1 MATNTKKTKSVLD
14 AVKKAASTTATTA
27 VRNGSTGPGS
37 TTAKPKS
44 ASSTAKGVSSSMSTQ
59 KPKTTTTTTTTPRY
73 DGSRS
78 RAARGASGSIY
89 SIVPQTT
96 TPKKEDYTSL
106 TGAELDTKIDQFK
119 KYLEDSQKKERNSAS
134 YILSAGFI
142 RDKEEKA
149 KQNEYKDEIARLE
162 EAKWF
167 NERRDKYDTIALN
180 DNAAATRQD
189 LLANGLYNNQYR
201 MVMGMASDSEYEQG
215 AVNDPTNWASAQKA
229 YSVGSFMTDEQR
241 KRYSQIYNTMG
252 ASAANDYLD
261 YLSYDLNAQLQA
273 DVKKR
278 QDEQFAKK
286 YSKDYVADTGFKW
299 FDDTM
304 ETVAKLPWN
313 TGKFIEK
320 SVMNLSSGAG
330 ALNAVGQY
338 VDKLGDPN
346 RPIDFNAPAFAMHT
360 GSQAI
365 AQNQTKDSTKTGQ
378 FVYNTLSSMVD
389 SLGVMGLTA
398 AGIPFATW
406 LLGGSA
412 ATDTM
417 LTAKDRGA
425 TDGQAVA
432 LGLLSG
438 AAEAIFEEASLEK
451 LFTAGTPANFLQ
463 LVENVGKQMGTEGSE
478 ELFTG
483 IANFLLD
490 NGIMGKRSE
499 LNQAIAEYEAAGYS
513 HKEAQKKAWLGV
525 VEELGL
531 ETFAGAISGGLF
543 GMGGQAIRGLSY
555 RSNLNSIENA
565 TTTGEAVDA
574 FEQMEARLMDENG
587 EISKDNTA
595 SYKKAL
601 AAYEEKMKSL
611 SGLSL
616 AYEETNR
623 LLERAEEEGSVDSR
637 YANMVRLNLLSKE
650 AENEGTRE
658 AANAKIQEVSETLNK
673 QAAEALGLD
682 IDEIEENKK
691 KFAKN
696 IETLST
702 SKNLISSAKSFVDNY
717 DGLSTPTKYF
727 DAWRYYEQQGTL
739 SRGNKNDFNET
750 WESDTRF
757 AQDIS
762 RSAAIVAYSAGRTVQ
777 VTPQVTKTVQ
787 TQGTGKVTFS
797 GNSAQ
802 ILQSRGLNAKNVETT
817 FNNLAGRTGLTIVF
831 DDTLPN
837 DTNGSFSASNMTM
850 RINPNSNALTTFV
863 HEGGHFIQRFAAKE
877 YNEMKRD
884 LLTWFA
890 QENGM
895 RNTDA
900 LINAYQDKYSG
911 KSREALEVEA
921 FNDAMASLFNREDG
935 AKQLAEWS
943 TKNLSEEEAKS
954 FKQKILDWIDTII
967 NTLKALVDTKN
978 GPAPQRGTINMEIK
992 QVQAFRQAF
1001 LDALDV
1007 ATQNA
1012 QTTGQYVVDEY
1023 ATPEEASGHDYSIKT
1038 LVEGLGYELD
1048 EDGQTILDYD
1058 GEKLTKAT
1066 EDHIKK
1072 SGLGRLIKYALDN
1085 GRIDQKMYDSEIKMF
1100 TDLLNLSIERNDSI
1114 MMYWEIAGT
1123 YVFSAM
1129 KDNSDKQYGLTLDM
1143 TTICAKTKAIVD
1155 VMSEMMMKKGGGLTR
1170 EEIETAYYETGK
1182 AGEPTPCPMCYVFS
1196 RWFGIGGLLGDIGDF
1211 QNEYG
1216 DWGQKKS
1223 VAFANRTREALL
1235 EFKDQQAK
1243 GKQKEYWSKKEGVW
1257 KWGKIASDYK
1267 SKLNSR
1273 NDSIRKS
1280 FAASDDI
1287 AAQIVEKEAV
1297 LDSVDEKTA
1306 KSLRKEVG
1314 KLRKSAKYLTEE
1326 QKTELNKEIADNEKR
1341 KREVEAWQ
1349 WMIKTKLNMNAK
1361 TGEFTF
1367 NEKYEPVPPE
1377 ILFDLNK
1384 GAEFAERYPDTW
1396 AYRTGKG
1403 SAMGKAITPY
1413 ADVRV
1418 GEVAQAMK
1426 AGKVGDIK
1434 ITRPDGTVVNPFDL
1448 SSEKAIKE
1456 QKRILDGAALKAAVQ
1471 NLIGG
1476 MRFQSTSDFRYEYGS
1491 DYLMACVELQ
1501 AIGSNVQLYTKVI
1514 EAVDFLA
1521 SMNADVNMSAMPLG
1535 DGWYMGEDGKRHLMS
1550 SSVTGIN
1557 FEAALA
1563 MARKYDNAQ
1572 IIMVGINRN
1581 HILTCIEGDEVTFV
1595 IPFHGSGQNTKQI
1608 AYLMSMLRENLDV
1621 TKARDYTD
1629 YQTDIDLIRD
1639 DSEDS
1644 KKKWH
1649 GPKPEVDAAEM
1660 RKLRKDIL
1668 TGKLGKF
1675 DNKTRTYVLNELT
1688 DEQKRLMN
1696 KSKYLGNLYERFYLD
1711 ENAREYGLSLKSDVA
1726 DQIFPYEYWD
1736 KNGTYAT
1743 ADDNGRRFSEYC
1755 AELGYMPRFSGY
1767 NSKDGKYNEE
1777 FDFYLNGEQRGYWK
1791 LLIDRSM
1798 YENTY
1803 DENGNW
1809 TGYGKYREQKA
1820 INVSNFNV
1828 DTIDPRWQTATY
1840 GDVMGAKNHT
1850 EKAPIIAEAA
1860 LRDIEA
1866 GLVYD
1871 IKTDKLVPK
1880 EQASYTRETQDGVDL
1895 SLAVRDYE
1903 QYKDQIGDARGVNIR
1918 GRDIMEKILSDDPSV
1933 AKTVETREVGQ
1944 GKYNGQMR
1952 RQVGNRVGLVLVG
1965 EEGGAKLT
1973 GMADIVDEVY
1983 YPNRNAFEADFD
1995 RHRIPVDDP
2004 EFGWHEGREKYGYV
2018 LDNVRPIMNGN
2029 ERVELPVD
2037 RKGDAR
2043 STRQLTPDI
2052 NYSRRVT
2059 DEEYMA
2065 AVEANDMETAARMV
2079 EDAAREAGYGDAI
2092 PEQTLAYKVRTTKPP
2107 TKTKKVYKVF
2117 TLDTNG
2123 NPTALF
2129 VSSAETLPQNVWLDA
2144 QDTWHFE
2151 DRHNGHFYVPST
2163 QNPYTE
2169 GGKTGSP
2176 IHLSDISEEDKAE
2189 LEKRGFIHR
2198 GEDGKYTAKDIT
2210 ALAYR
2215 PGWHAGDLPFFPQG
2229 GKGVPGSTYGN
2240 IHRYNQAVFECEIA
2254 ADVDYTSYSYT
2265 KEGKVR
2271 FKDRQELPTNGLYK
2285 YSTNPMTQSQDLGA
2299 WYISD
2304 SLKIIR
2310 ALTEEECNAILKENG
2325 RLPQEWQVY
2334 QDKEYKGTLKGK
2346 QKKQFENTFGPLDL
2360 SRLGYTGQQY
2370 DAARKT
2376 LAPITY
2382 DDDGNVI
2389 PLSERFNPEI
2399 DDVRYSR
2406 GDTTSL
2412 TKEEQ
2417 RTLEKRVRE
2426 AERLAQKESERAER
2440 YKSEMQT
2447 TPKFTPDQKQ
2457 TADLANTLV
2466 GDENADTKS
2475 VEKTLKEIF
2484 WNTNM
2489 ANETGER
2496 RYSNRAY
2503 ALALNLASEIV
2514 DNYMLAGNT
2523 DTSVAGKASRS
2534 ELVALKTSEILN
2546 SVLQSK
2552 IAKDTK
2558 ADRWAEKLE
2567 AVKEELKQ
2575 TKATLRKTE
2584 SYAVRSDRTNEQ
2596 TIDRLTK
2603 ELAATKQ
2610 QMTDRLAIAKNRS
2623 DARLAFQRQM
2633 YNQRLNQ
2640 QMDSYENRIND
2651 LREAREVERLRPIVD
2666 KKVKRLRDMMLK
2678 PSEKEMR
2685 YVPDYVKGAVADY
2698 LAGIDFLSERLL
2710 NTGWRRTPG
2719 DARELTRLDALRKIA
2734 EDSKLTDA
2742 GEDVESDFY
2751 LDLPSYT
2758 VDLLNALQTSINAL
2772 VGAKPAGNV
2781 HMNASTSETLRII
2794 NELTQ
2799 SIMTAIH
2806 NINVSYAN
2814 ARGRSI
2820 SDMALDTYRYLADV
2834 NKSQWGTTG
2843 LGKSLLWSMATPYY
2857 AFKRFGQGG
2866 QDVFTGLMAGQAK
2879 FALNVRQIHEFLG
2892 TDEKNEENKLFT
2904 RDEQREWSRQVVEL
2918 DATDMYG
2925 NEIKVPMTATQL
2937 MSLYALSRRE
2947 AAWGHLY
2954 QGGVEIAQYNIGN
2967 KTIVPASNGAV
2978 HITPETLEEAFYG
2991 QNSLL
2996 SDRQKEVTQ
3005 KLQEF
3010 LSTTAS
3016 DWGNEVTMRRWGV
3029 KNFNEQYYFPMKT
3042 SDAGRTVNKVSDDN
3056 SQSLYALANSGFTK
3070 ALLPGAN
3077 NALVI
3082 GDVFHVFTDH
3092 ATDMAKYNALVLPM
3106 LDAMRWFNW
3115 HQRSESTAKDG
3126 STVFNDYGVK
3136 SQIKTAFGGGA
3147 TAYFR
3152 QFMSDLN
3159 SAQMEGGAGYS
3170 IGSRLMSNYK
3180 AAAVAANLRVAL
3192 LQPTSYFRAAMII
3205 DPQYLAKGAAM
3216 TGGVKEM
3223 DQYSGIWKWKDMG
3236 FYDADVGRSV
3246 RRQIQ
3251 GEDTKAKEVKNK
3263 LVDAAMWG
3271 AETGDKI
3278 TWGALWN
3285 ACKLEQ
3291 KAQNPGVSYEELM
3304 KLTDARFTEVVFAT
3318 QVFDSAMSR
3327 SEVMRKKDP
3336 YHKMITAF
3344 MSEPTLSYNMVLDK
3358 FLQYS
3363 IDKQKMGGKKA
3374 WQKNGREITRS
3385 LLVYSAT
3392 NLAAALAESI
3402 MDAFRDDDDDPWLDK
3417 FMDKLLGDWSEATDV
3432 VSGIKSLYSGNY
3444 MSDMTVL
3451 GKIPLIKEVVSLA
3464 QGFDI
3469 GKRMDTQAWQSIV
3482 NTLAVLYEKY
3492 NLMTG
3497 KMDKATKTTWYGN
3510 MTDYGVIYK
3519 SMQALSQFSGIPASN
3534 VMRDIAPFFNMTIGK
3549 LIGKEFVTYESARK
3563 RKAKEVGLTEEEMK
3577 YLNGTELASDDVE
3590 MYAQKTNSGL
3600 GTTPR
3605 DAGIPID
3612 VFFGFKAKK
3621 KEAGATKKE
3630 PICDIINEMDISNE
3644 MKDLLYYYSGYA
3656 ASKIEEAP
3664 WHQ

>member
-27 VRNGSTGPGS
+27 VRNGSSGPGS
-37 TTAKPKS
+37 TTTKPKS
-44 ASSTAKGVSSSMSTQ
+44 VSSTAKGISSSLSTQ
-59 KPKTTTTTTTTPRY
+59 KPSTSTTTSTTTTPSTDKSRTRY
-73 DGSRS
+73 GNYGIYNSFLPNV
-78 RAARGASGSIY
+78 RGQFDVGDISTLS
-89 SIVPQTT
+89 
-96 TPKKEDYTSL
+96 EE
-106 TGAELDTKIDQFK
+106 ELDTKIGQFEKFLSDSK
-119 KYLEDSQKKERNSAS
+119 KRSSTAANIFSLGIVKDKDEAERQKKIESG
-134 YILSAGFI
+134 LSQLKDQKNAL
-142 RDKEEKA
+142 KEA
-149 KQNEYKDEIARLE
+149 N
-162 EAKWF
+162 WF
-167 NERRDKYDTIALN
+167 NERAEKYESFPVDESK
-180 DNAAATRQD
+180 AATRQD
-189 LLANGLYNNQYR
+189 LLTNGLYNNQYR
-201 MVMGMASDSEYEQG
+201 MVMGMASDDDYLEG
-215 AVNDPTNWASAQKA
+215 ARNDPTNWASAQKA
-229 YSVGSFMTDEQR
+229 YNVGSYMTDEQR
-241 KRYSQIYNTMG
+241 KRYSQIYNTQG
-252 ASAANDYLD
+252 AQAASDYLD
-261 YLSYDLNAQLQA
+261 YLSYGLNEQLQA
-273 DVKKR
+273 DVKKG
-278 QDEQFAKK
+278 QDEQFALKN
-286 YSKDYVADTGFKW
+286 SKDYVTDTGVKW
-299 FDDTM
+299 LDNAL
-304 ETVAKLPWN
+304 ETGAKLPFN
-313 TGKFIEK
+313 TGKFLE
-320 SVMNLSSGAG
+320 SRLYNLMSGVG
-330 ALNAVGQY
+330 AASAVGQY
-338 VDKLGDPN
+338 IDKLGDPN
-346 RPIDFNAPAFAMHT
+346 RPIDFNNYAFAPHT
-360 GSQAI
+360 ATQAI
-365 AQNQTKDSTKTGQ
+365 SENQLAGIKSPIGQ
-378 FVYNTLSSMVD
+378 FAYNTVGSMVD
-389 SLGVMGLTA
+389 SLGVMGITA
-398 AGIPFATW
+398 AGLPFATV

-417 LTAKDRGA
+417 LNAKDRGA

-438 AAEAIFEEASLEK
+438 AAEAIFEDLSLEK
-451 LFTAGTPANFLQ
+451 LFSAGTPANAMQ
-463 LVENVGKQMGTEGSE
+463 LLKNVGVQMGTEGSE
-478 ELFTG
+478 EFFTG
-483 IANFLLD
+483 IANFFVD
-490 NGIMGKRSE
+490 NIIMRDKSE
-499 LNQAIAEYEAAGYS
+499 LNTKIKQYESAGLS
-513 HKEAQKKAWLGV
+513 TKEAQKKAWLDW
-525 VEELGL
+525 VEEIGM
-531 ETFAGAISGGLF
+531 ETFAGGVSGGLF
-543 GMGGQAIRGLSY
+543 GLGGQAIRGLGY
-555 RSNLNSIENA
+555 RSNLQSIENA
-565 TTTGEAVDA
+565 TTTAQAIDS
-574 FEQMEARLMDENG
+574 FEQMEARLKGDDGTIQKENQG
-587 EISKDNTA
+587 A
-595 SYKKAL
+595 YQKAL
-601 AAYEEKMKSL
+601 AAYEAKMQSL

-623 LLERAEEEGSVDSR
+623 LLERAEEAGSVDSR

-682 IDEIEENKK
+682 TDEIEENKK

-702 SKNLISSAKSFVDNY
+702 SKNLISSSKSFVDNY

-727 DAWRYYEQQGTL
+727 EAWRYYEQQGTL

-750 WESDTRF
+750 WESDERF
-757 AQDIS
+757 APDIS

-777 VTPQVTKTVQ
+777 AVPQVTKTVQ
-787 TQGTGKVTFS
+787 EKGTGKVTYTGKS
-797 GNSAQ
+797 VQ
-802 ILQSRGLNAKNVETT
+802 ILESKGLNAKNVDTV
-817 FNNLAGRTGLTIVF
+817 FSNLADRTGLTVIF
-831 DDTLPN
+831 DDTLPKN
-837 DTNGSFSASNMTM
+837 TNGSFSASNMTM

-877 YNEMKRD
+877 YNEMKRS
-884 LLTWFA
+884 LLTWYA
-890 QENGM
+890 QANGM

-900 LINAYQDKYSG
+900 LINAYADKYNG
-911 KSREALEVEA
+911 KPREALEVEA

-978 GPAPQRGTINMEIK
+978 APAPQRGTINMEIK

-1085 GRIDQKMYDSEIKMF
+1085 GRIDQTMYDSEIKMF
-1100 TDLLNLSIERNDSI
+1100 TDLLNLAVERNDSI

-1123 YVFSAM
+1123 YVFSAV
-1129 KDNSDKQYGLTLDM
+1129 KNNSDKQYKLTLDM
-1143 TTICAKTKAIVD
+1143 STICAKTKAIVD
-1155 VMSEMMMKKGGGLTR
+1155 VMSDMMKQKGGGLTR

-1196 RWFGIGGLLGDIGDF
+1196 RWFGIGGLIGDINDF
-1211 QNEYG
+1211 QNDYG

-1223 VAFANRTREALL
+1223 INFAERIRDDILA
-1235 EFKDQQAK
+1235 FKDAQTEK
-1243 GKQKEYWSKKEGVW
+1243 KQEDYWSTKDKAW

-1267 SKLNSR
+1267 SKLEGR

-1280 FAASDDI
+1280 LATSDTI

-1297 LDSVDEKTA
+1297 LDSVDETA
-1306 KSLRKEVG
+1306 AKELQKEID
-1314 KLRKSAKYLTEE
+1314 KLRKSAKYLTTE
-1326 QKTELNKEIADNEKR
+1326 QIAELNKEIADNEKQ

-1349 WMIKTKLNMNAK
+1349 WMIKTKLKMDAK
-1361 TGEFTF
+1361 AGTFTF
-1367 NEKYEPVPPE
+1367 IPNAVVDADGNVVTPGYRPVPGD

-1384 GAEFAERYPDTW
+1384 GAEFAEQYPDTW

-1418 GEVAQAMK
+1418 GEISQAIK
-1426 AGKVGDIK
+1426 AGKVDAIK
-1434 ITRPDGTVVNPFDL
+1434 ITKADGSVVNPFDL
-1448 SSEKAIKE
+1448 DTKKALNE
-1456 QKRILDGAALKAAVQ
+1456 QKRILNDASRNAAIQ
-1471 NLIGG
+1471 NLLGG
-1476 MRFQSTSDFRYEYGS
+1476 LRFQSTSDWRYEYGS
-1491 DYLMACVELQ
+1491 DYLMAFVELQ
-1501 AIGSNVQLYTKVI
+1501 AVGSNVQLYTKVI

-1563 MARKYDNAQ
+1563 MSRKYDNAQ

-1629 YQTDIDLIRD
+1629 YQSDRDMLKDSWQGDLTDEEKA
-1639 DSEDS
+1639 SM
-1644 KKKWH
+1644 K
-1649 GPKPEVDAAEM
+1649 AM
-1660 RKLRKDIL
+1660 RSLRKSIL

-1675 DNKTRTYVLNELT
+1675 NKKTGKYTQLYDLT
-1688 DEQKRLMN
+1688 DEQKGLL
-1696 KSKYLGNLYERFYLD
+1696 KQSKYLGDLYNRFYVD
-1711 ENAREYGLSLKSDVA
+1711 ENAREFGLSLKSDVA

-1736 KNGTYAT
+1736 KTTTYAT
-1743 ADDNGRRFSEYC
+1743 ADINGRRFAEYC
-1755 AELGYMPRFSGY
+1755 RELGYAPRFSGY
-1767 NSKDGKYNEE
+1767 NGDGKYDAE
-1777 FDFYLNGEQRGYWK
+1777 FDFYLNGEQHGYWK
-1791 LLIDRSM
+1791 LLIDRPM
-1798 YENTY
+1798 YANTY
-1803 DENGNW
+1803 DKNGNW

-1850 EKAPIIAEAA
+1850 EKAPAIADAA

-1880 EQASYTRETQDGVDL
+1880 GQASYTRDTDL
-1895 SLAVRDYE
+1895 S
-1903 QYKDQIGDARGVNIR
+1903 Q
-1918 GRDIMEKILSDDPSV
+1918 
-1933 AKTVETREVGQ
+1933 
-1944 GKYNGQMR
+1944 
-1952 RQVGNRVGLVLVG
+1952 
-1965 EEGGAKLT
+1965 
-1973 GMADIVDEVY
+1973 
-1983 YPNRNAFEADFD
+1983 
-1995 RHRIPVDDP
+1995 
-2004 EFGWHEGREKYGYV
+2004 
-2018 LDNVRPIMNGN
+2018 
-2029 ERVELPVD
+2029 
-2037 RKGDAR
+2037 
-2043 STRQLTPDI
+2043 
-2052 NYSRRVT
+2052 RVT
-2059 DEEYMA
+2059 DEEYMT
-2065 AVEANDMETAARMV
+2065 AVNNGDTETAARMV

-2169 GGKTGSP
+2169 GGKTGSS

-2265 KEGKVR
+2265 KDGKVR

-2285 YSTNPMTQSQDLGA
+2285 YNTNPMTQSQDLGA

-2360 SRLGYTGQQY
+2360 SRLGYTGQQF

-2382 DDDGNVI
+2382 DDNGNVI

-2399 DDVRYSR
+2399 DDVRYSK

-2417 RTLEKRVRE
+2417 RVLEKRVRE

-2440 YKSEMQT
+2440 YKNEMQT

-2457 TADLANTLV
+2457 TADLAKTLV

-2503 ALALNLASEIV
+2503 ALSLNLANEIV

-2558 ADRWAEKLE
+2558 ADKWAEKLA
-2567 AVKEELKQ
+2567 AVREELKQ

-2596 TIDRLTK
+2596 TIDRLQQ

-2623 DARLAFQRQM
+2623 DARLAFQKQM

-2834 NKSQWGTTG
+2834 NKAQWGTTG

-2892 TDEKNEENKLFT
+2892 TDEKNAENKLFT

-2925 NEIKVPMTATQL
+2925 NEIKVPMTVTQL

-2947 AAWGHLY
+2947 AALGHLY

-2991 QNSLL
+2991 QDSLL

-3016 DWGNEVTMRRWGV
+3016 EWGNEVTMRRWGV

-3392 NLAAALAESI
+3392 NLAAALAESV
-3402 MDAFRDDDDDPWLDK
+3402 MDAFRDDDDDPWLEK
-3417 FMDKLLGDWSEATDV
+3417 FTKKLLGDWDDGTDI

-3534 VMRDIAPFFNMTIGK
+3534 AMRDIAPFFNMTIGK

-3590 MYAQKTNSGL
+3590 TYAQKTNSGL

-3630 PICDIINEMDISNE
+3630 PILDIINEMDIDDD
-3644 MKDLLYYYSGYA
+3644 MKDLLYYYNGYA
-3656 ASKIEEAP
+3656 ASKIDEAP
-3664 WHQ
+3664 WRLDD